1 LRSEFADRRLEGRGG
16 GKKGDARMAATRRI
30 MHSTDYSPASRAAFR
45 KAIELAKALHK
56 ELVLVHILSPVLVP
70 IITGEMYVPPATY
83 DDLQRTSRDAAR
95 RHLDRLTAVAKRAG
109 VRVSNRL
116 VEGAPVAEQI
126 VRTARS
132 LRADLI
138 VLGTHGRTGF
148 ARAVLGSVASRVVA
162 TASCPVLTVRGGAK

>member
-1 LRSEFADRRLEGRGG
+1 
-16 GKKGDARMAATRRI
+16 MAASRRI
-30 MHSTDYSPASRAAFR
+30 VHSTDYSPASRPAFR

-56 ELVLVHILSPVLVP
+56 ELVLVHVLSPVLVP

-83 DDLQRTSRDAAR
+83 DDLQRTSRAVAR
-95 RHLDRLTAVAKRAG
+95 RHLDRLTAVARRAG
-109 VRVSNRL
+109 VRVSSRL

-126 VRTARS
+126 VRAARA

-138 VLGTHGRTGF
+138 VLGTHGRTGV

-162 TASCPVLTVRGGAK
+162 TASCPVLTVRSQAR